1 MKELFRR
8 ILGTKPKAPVTEYT
22 TIAGH
27 KFRVLD
33 PLKMPKIRQAA
44 LYIGEYERD
53 WGMTKADLLAYDDV
67 IARETEFPND
77 WVNKDSLIHDLTEKL
92 KIIYNLVDAR
102 RLLIQEDFQYKPFLK
117 AACHIILLD
126 DEKPEKIDGEIYSK
140 KLALCEAHEEIEVF
154 FLRVIRTFQNATT
167 GLSDT
172 SETLT
177 FLPAK
182 HLKPTERT
190 VLGKINQ
197 TI

>member
-1 MKELFRR
+1 M
-8 ILGTKPKAPVTEYT
+8 
-22 TIAGH
+22 
-27 KFRVLD
+27 
-33 PLKMPKIRQAA
+33 
-44 LYIGEYERD
+44 
-53 WGMTKADLLAYDDV
+53 
-67 IARETEFPND
+67 
-77 WVNKDSLIHDLTEKL
+77 
-92 KIIYNLVDAR
+92 VDAR